1 MVENDRAPEAQ
12 NVADPKLRKHK
23 QKLGGPKQANRD
35 VVDSG
40 RHENKDTRRELRE
53 KH

>member
-1 MVENDRAPEAQ
+1 MADKQEQTPPRQAKDDPAPGKPKRA
-12 NVADPKLRKHK
+12 H
-23 QKLGGPKQANRD
+23 RD
-35 VVDSG
+35 VVDAG